1 VGRAVLEDTHRPD
14 AFRMAPFI
22 VPTTVTTAI
31 PLPQAQARTAAR
43 RLRPP
48 EPITVTL
55 DQRRPTSFVFRNQR
69 YTVERAWG
77 PWFFSGN
84 WWGVECWSIEKWD
97 LVARSAEGAAISCA
111 IARNPMRP
119 ATMSDWRIEELY
131 D

>member
-1 VGRAVLEDTHRPD
+1 ME
-14 AFRMAPFI
+14 PFTI
-22 VPTTVTTAI
+22 PTATATAT
-31 PLPQAQARTAAR
+31 LPELHAQARTASR

-48 EPITVTL
+48 EPIPVTL
-55 DQRRPTSFVFRNQR
+55 HQRRPASFVFRNQR

-97 LVARSAEGAAISCA
+97 LVARSDTGATISCA
-111 IARNPMRP
+111 IARNPLRP
-119 ATMSDWRIEELY
+119 ANLNDWRLEELY